1 MMVVSRLVSLNY
13 ILIASCACLFFLCSS
28 FYPQPDQATQDQAD
42 QQALGRFFGI
52 PSDLELVS
60 YDGYPP
66 QVGFGQREGL
76 DISAVYR
83 FDDAQEEEFIQQA
96 TSAGWQPLPVPEDVR
111 LRIEAFEAGGIKVKV
126 PWRAQTG
133 IFSCKTAGNN
143 VMYAEET
150 IPCSAVDN
158 LGDIVIGV
166 LDTDS
171 NRLFVAVRAA
181 Y

>member
-1 MMVVSRLVSLNY
+1 MMLVPRLVSLSY
-13 ILIASCACLFFLCSS
+13 ILIASCACLFFLCSP
-28 FYPQPDQATQDQAD
+28 FYPQPDQAAQDQMD
-42 QQALGRFFGI
+42 QQALVRIFDI

-76 DISAVYR
+76 DISAVYQL
-83 FDDAQEEEFIQQA
+83 DDVQEEEFIRQA
-96 TSAGWQPLPVPEDVR
+96 TAAGWQTLPVPKDVR
-111 LRIEAFEAGGIKVKV
+111 SRIEMFEAGEIEVKV
-126 PWRAQTG
+126 PWQVQAG
-133 IFSCKTAGNN
+133 LFSCRTAGNN

-150 IPCSAVDN
+150 SPCSAVDE
-158 LGDIVIGV
+158 LDDIVIGV